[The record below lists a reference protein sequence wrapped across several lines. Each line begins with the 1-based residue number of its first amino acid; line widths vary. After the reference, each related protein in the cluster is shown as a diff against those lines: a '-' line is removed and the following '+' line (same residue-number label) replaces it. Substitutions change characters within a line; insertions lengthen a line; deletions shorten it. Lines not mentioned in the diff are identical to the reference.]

1 VNGQALA
8 PIEMVRG
15 YARLQRKWRAGDV
28 VGLSLPMPV
37 QRVKAHP
44 KVEADYGRVALQRGP
59 LVYCLEAADNAH
71 GVRNLVIPPESPLT
85 ARFRPD
91 LLGGVTVVE
100 GPALALYQA
109 KWPEALYGSSSEVP
123 AVTKARTHFTAI
135 PYFANTNRRRGEM
148 MVWVADTPGQAR
160 PASPRP

>member
-1 VNGQALA
+1 
-8 PIEMVRG
+8 
-15 YARLQRKWRAGDV
+15 
-28 VGLSLPMPV
+28 MPV

-59 LVYCLEAADNAH
+59 LVYCLEAADNEG

-100 GPALALYQA
+100 GTAQALYQA
-109 KWPEALYGSSSEVP
+109 PWPEQLYGPSSEVP
-123 AVTKARTHFTAI
+123 AVTRARTHFTAI
-135 PYFANTNRRRGEM
+135 PYFANANRRRGEM
-148 MVWVADTPGQAR
+148 LVWVAETAGQAH
-160 PASPRP
+160 PAPPRP